1 MRTENELQTI
11 SEALSYLQTHI
22 GNSFDMLKKEFD
34 ELKKEINLL
43 KYNVDKT
50 NQENW
55 KVNQNFKQLS
65 DKVQKWEDENGD

>member
-1 MRTENELQTI
+1 MRTENELQI
-11 SEALSYLQTHI
+11 VSEALLNLQNHI
-22 GNSFDMLKKEFD
+22 GQSFDIFKHELN
-34 ELKKEINLL
+34 ELKKEINFL

-50 NQENW
+50 SQENW